1 MCRKGE
7 MLPTCPHTK
16 NPQAVDNLWII
27 WARYVYLSIPGIL
40 LINLYAY
47 WKGSLSSRHPNCIR
61 LVSSFGFT
69 LYTVGLG
76 NFRLDITVC
85 S

>member
-1 MCRKGE
+1 MQNVAL
-7 MLPTCPHTK
+7 MPTHTK

-27 WARYVYLSIPGIL
+27 WARYVYLSMPGIL
-40 LINLYAY
+40 LINVYAY

-61 LVSSFGFT
+61 LTGSSRFR
-69 LYTVGLG
+69 LYRVGLG
-76 NFRLDITVC
+76 NFRLDITLT